1 MGVWWQR
8 SRTAGVLVVIVAA
21 LATPT
26 VAAAHGPVDPAAS
39 SYLARIGQLPAGAQA
54 KVVDG
59 DQRLWLQGAPRR
71 TIVVLD
77 YQGAPYLRFSAAGV
91 EVNQASAMFYLNQVP
106 ALTPPADSGPR
117 VAPRWQRVSTGH
129 AYGWHDGRLHALAT
143 TALAPGTS
151 YVGRWRIP
159 VRVDGAA
166 AVIAGGLYY
175 APSPSIVW
183 FWPILVA
190 LACVAATLRL
200 RRAEL
205 DQRIA
210 RGLAAVALAAF
221 TLAAAGQQLHG
232 RPGVSIGAEIALAVS
247 LVFVAW
253 AARRLLVRRHGW
265 FTFFLIAAVAIWE
278 GASLITVLL
287 DGYVL
292 LALPPF
298 LARVAVAACLSAG
311 VGLLP
316 IVFAMAERP
325 TRSRPARS
333 GSGSGAGGPVRA
345 ADAPRTEDEDLEAWQ
360 PAG

>member
-1 MGVWWQR
+1 MGGWWQR
-8 SRTAGVLVVIVAA
+8 SRAAGVLSIIVAA
-21 LATPT
+21 VATPAT
-26 VAAAHGPVDPAAS
+26 AAAHGPIDPAAS
-39 SYLARIGQLPAGAQA
+39 SYQARIGQVPGGVQA
-54 KVVDG
+54 KVIDG
-59 DQRLWLQGAPRR
+59 DQRLWLRVAPRR
-71 TIVVLD
+71 TVVVVD

-91 EVNQASAMFYLNQVP
+91 AVNQASAMFYLNQVP
-106 ALTPPADSGPR
+106 ALSPPADSGPTA
-117 VAPRWQRVSTGH
+117 APRWNHVTAAH
-129 AYGWHDGRLHALAT
+129 TYGWHDGRLHALAA
-143 TALAPGTS
+143 TAVAPGAT
-151 YVGRWRIP
+151 YLGRWRIP

-166 AVIAGGLYY
+166 AAIAGGLYY

-190 LACVAATLRL
+190 MACVLAARRL

-205 DQRIA
+205 DERIA

-232 RPGVSIGAEIALAVS
+232 RPAVSVGAGITLAVS
-247 LVFVAW
+247 LAFVAW
-253 AARRLLVRRHGW
+253 AARRLVLRRHGW

-278 GASLITVLL
+278 GSSLITVLL

-298 LARVAVAACLSAG
+298 LARVAVVTCLSTG

-325 TRSRPARS
+325 ARS
-333 GSGSGAGGPVRA
+333 SRTRPGPDGPGSARA
-345 ADAPRTEDEDLEAWQ
+345 APPAGTEDQDRGAWQ